1 MLLGATS
8 RFQFVVS
15 HSNSL
20 AGAPQTCARSLLSRA
35 VVTGLP
41 GISACSR
48 GCRLV
53 RRRAREAGGGGALE
67 LRRTARARGHP
78 PFPPLLAA
86 SPELTQLFRSPSGVV
101 SYRPEGADGERH
113 VSLMQEP
120 AAAGALSKPAVFLTR
135 GDSAAAA
142 AASAATRLRPPLGAG
157 LKGPERDWQR
167 SPELQCL
174 RPARPF

>member
-15 HSNSL
+15 DSNSL
-20 AGAPQTCARSLLSRA
+20 AGSPQTCSRSLLSRV

-53 RRRAREAGGGGALE
+53 RRHAREAGGGGALE
-67 LRRTARARGHP
+67 LRRAARAPP
-78 PFPPLLAA
+78 PFPPFLAA

-113 VSLMQEP
+113 VSLMREP
-120 AAAGALSKPAVFLTR
+120 AAARALSKPAVFLRR

-174 RPARPF
+174 RPASPF